1 MYEPG
6 SPSASD
12 RVRKTFDEQL
22 ALQCGEGVDFIIG
35 ETFSWLG
42 EALIAVE
49 RAKTTGLPVMVTICF
64 ENKDETADGKSAEE
78 AAKALIDSGADIV
91 GMNCLRSPEHTL
103 PSMEKMRK
111 AVSGYLA
118 CQPVAYRTPKDKPDF
133 TSLPEFPYALDPLQ
147 LTRKDMG
154 DYAVKAKEIGINY
167 IGSCCGSVA
176 MHVRAMA
183 QALGKLTDDTRTWK
197 KGGEKAMS
205 ASSKIKL
212 EDLSRAIAEGQL
224 KELPLVLKADVQG
237 SIEALGDQLM
247 KIPQEKIKLRII
259 RSGAGAITEGD
270 VLLAAASNAVVIGFN
285 VRPERKAAEVAE
297 RDRVEIR
304 LYTVIY
310 DAVEEMKKALEGLLE
325 PTIREVRL
333 GSAEVR
339 EAFRISKIGTIAGCY
354 VVDGRVNRNAQ
365 VRLLRDNVVI
375 HTGKVSSLKRFK
387 EDASEVKAGT
397 ECGIGIANYNDIKP
411 GDVIEFFTTEKV
423 KETLQ

>member
-1 MYEPG
+1 MAKKGILERLKEGVVLGDGGYLLELEKRGWVRPGPFTPEVAITHPEALRELHVEFREAGADVLQALTFYASRDKLATVGLEDKLEDINKSAVRVAREVAGDKCLVAGNLSLTWMYEPG

-49 RAKTTGLPVMVTICF
+49 GAKTTGLPVMVTICF

-78 AAKALIDSGADIV
+78 AAKALIDAGADIV

-205 ASSKIKL
+205 AYEYYDHDSVMSKK
-212 EDLSRAIAEGQL
+212 
-224 KELPLVLKADVQG
+224 
-237 SIEALGDQLM
+237 
-247 KIPQEKIKLRII
+247 
-259 RSGAGAITEGD
+259 
-270 VLLAAASNAVVIGFN
+270 
-285 VRPERKAAEVAE
+285 
-297 RDRVEIR
+297 
-304 LYTVIY
+304 
-310 DAVEEMKKALEGLLE
+310 
-325 PTIREVRL
+325 
-333 GSAEVR
+333 
-339 EAFRISKIGTIAGCY
+339 
-354 VVDGRVNRNAQ
+354 
-365 VRLLRDNVVI
+365 
-375 HTGKVSSLKRFK
+375 
-387 EDASEVKAGT
+387 
-397 ECGIGIANYNDIKP
+397 
-411 GDVIEFFTTEKV
+411 
-423 KETLQ
+423 